1 MGKRKKMIANR
12 VCVFMFALL
21 FAPVLL
27 AAQSTSA
34 QPVALEVVDAY
45 TKPVNG
51 VSWVFAKLS
60 ETSTKE
66 FAAFTTA
73 QVGRRVEILTNGSM
87 TIAPVVREAVQD
99 GTVPVA
105 IGLPPELGEDL
116 VRRLKDGKVKL
127 AVRAEPH

>member
-1 MGKRKKMIANR
+1 
-12 VCVFMFALL
+12 MFALL